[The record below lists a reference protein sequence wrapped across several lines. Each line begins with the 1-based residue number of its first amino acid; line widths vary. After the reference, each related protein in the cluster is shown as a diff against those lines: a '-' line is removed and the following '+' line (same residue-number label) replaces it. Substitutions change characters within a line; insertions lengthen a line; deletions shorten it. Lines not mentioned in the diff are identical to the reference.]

1 MGAYS
6 AQSAFF
12 VTISFIPF
20 IMMMMSIL
28 KFLPFAEAKVLE
40 HIVSVFPGGTKE
52 LVASFLTESF
62 EKSGVA
68 VISITAVSTLWAAS
82 IGVFSVVKGLNRV
95 YGTSETRNVF
105 VVRIMSVFYTLMIM
119 IMLVL
124 CLGIFVFGN
133 TITEMLQKSLPEAFG
148 IAVIILSVRKIVGV
162 VVLSAFFLLLYKII
176 PNRKTKF
183 ALQLPGAL
191 LSGCGWVGFS
201 YVFSYYYENIANYS
215 YLYGSLSV
223 MVFFMLWLFVCI
235 YILFI
240 GAELNRCIEERVE
253 RIKILKI

>member
-1 MGAYS
+1 
-6 AQSAFF
+6 
-12 VTISFIPF
+12 
-20 IMMMMSIL
+20 MMLMSIL
-28 KFLPFAEAKVLE
+28 KFLPVSQTDMLG

-52 LVASFLTESF
+52 LISSFLTESF

-68 VISITAVSTLWAAS
+68 VISITAVSTLWASS

-95 YGTSETRNVF
+95 FGTDETRNIF
-105 VVRIMSVFYTLMIM
+105 VLRIVSIFYTLMIM
-119 IMLVL
+119 IMLIL

-133 TITEMLQKSLPEAFG
+133 TITELLQNSLPKAFG
-148 IAVIILSVRKIVGV
+148 IAVIILSVRKIVGIA
-162 VVLSAFFLLLYKII
+162 VLSVLFLLLYTII
-176 PNRKTKF
+176 PNRKTNF
-183 ALQLPGAL
+183 AMQIPGAL

-235 YILFI
+235 YILFV
-240 GAELNRCIEERVE
+240 GAEVNKCIEERVE
-253 RIKILKI
+253 RIKIFRI